1 MESEDDS
8 WYRQPIAW
16 LGILIF
22 VGSLAGCIHLI
33 VLASTHEDPPLAA
46 TDSDIS
52 FRIPA
57 TRAPSE
63 PPPAPAH
70 EQP

>member
-1 MESEDDS
+1 MSDKDQR

-22 VGSLAGCIHLI
+22 VASMAGCIHLI
-33 VLASTHEDPPLAA
+33 VLATIYEDPPLAA
-46 TDSDIS
+46 IDKDIS

-57 TRAPSE
+57 TRAPSK
-63 PPPAPAH
+63 PPPAPTH